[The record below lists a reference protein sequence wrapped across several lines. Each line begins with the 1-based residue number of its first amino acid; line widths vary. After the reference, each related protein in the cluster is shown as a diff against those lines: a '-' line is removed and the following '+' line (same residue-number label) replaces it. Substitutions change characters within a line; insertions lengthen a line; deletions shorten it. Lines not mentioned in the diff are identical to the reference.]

1 MKQRNL
7 YRKQQQKQNPKIIQN
22 NFSSPYPY
30 PFALN
35 SSFFIIQMD
44 FPVPSS
50 LINLSIKFN

>member
-22 NFSSPYPY
+22 NFSSYPY